1 MDIMVIAK
9 RFKSFLLLIFSFK
22 SDRVYNKYNNTYRT
36 VTMLWYTFLNTKTL
50 PRLPIMEFSLV
61 YCQVNS

>member
-36 VTMLWYTFLNTKTL
+36 VTMLWYTFSYYKNPASTANYG
-50 PRLPIMEFSLV
+50 I
-61 YCQVNS
+61 